1 MLQLKGIKK
10 NYKVGD
16 SYVKALKGVDIE
28 FRKNEFVSILGPS
41 GCGKTTML
49 NLIGGLDKYT
59 EGDLLVNGK
68 STKMFKDKE
77 WDYYRNSTI
86 GFVFQSYNLIS
97 HQTVLDNVS
106 IALTLSGVGIEE
118 RKQRATEALNKV
130 GLHDQLHKKPNQL
143 SGGQMQRVAIARAL
157 VNGPKILLAD
167 EPTGALD
174 SATSVQVMNILKEI
188 SKEMLVIMVTH
199 NNNLAE
205 QYSDRIVKILDGE
218 IIDDSKP
225 VKNETVRSEGEKLI
239 NRKTSMSYLT
249 ALKLSFKNLMT
260 KMKRTII
267 TALAG
272 SIGIIGIALVLAIRS
287 GMTDFVTEMQ
297 SDSLAGFPVTI
308 DRNPLTI
315 QRPVQGNWTAFPT
328 REELY
333 FMMNPTLHTN
343 IFSDELLAHVDQMNP
358 NWYNAIGFTQGIRM
372 NVAARGAD
380 GNFRRVSTSTG
391 NGFSNALL
399 QEMPDNNDFIN
410 SQYDVLRGRLP
421 DNANEMV
428 LIVDRYNR
436 VQENFLNAI
445 GFNRD
450 DRTTFSFDDF
460 IGYSLRVIHNDDFY
474 IPNGDLFLWG
484 GDSFTQAMW
493 DSPRSHE
500 LTVVGIIRIKE
511 SASSEMLSR
520 GFGFTRALTEKVLA
534 EAKTSLVV
542 EAQISNPTIDIF
554 DATGR
559 PFSALATSFE
569 SRMLQIGGDSRPIG
583 IQVFPRSFEY
593 KEEIKLH
600 LDAFNDMQTN
610 EELRIV
616 YTDLAEMI
624 TNMVS
629 TLIDTIAIVLSAF
642 ALLSLIVSSIMIG
655 IITYVSVIERTKEI
669 GILRA
674 IGARKKDIS
683 RVFNAETIII
693 GFVAGSLGIA
703 IALLL
708 SIPINII
715 VHNLSGVRNISS
727 LPFWQAGV
735 LILVS
740 MTLTFS
746 SGLIPSSIAAKKDP
760 VVALR
765 TE

>member
-68 STKMFKDKE
+68 STRMFKDKE

-106 IALTLSGVGIEE
+106 IAMTLSGVGIEE

-174 SATSVQVMNILKEI
+174 SSTSLQVMNILKEI

-199 NNNLAE
+199 NNDLAE
-205 QYSDRIVKILDGE
+205 RYSDRIVRILDGE
-218 IIDDSKP
+218 IIDDTKP
-225 VKNETVRSEGEKLI
+225 VFNEAIKDEGEKLV

-287 GMTDFVTEMQ
+287 GMTDFVTDMQ
-297 SDSLAGFPVTI
+297 SDSLAGFPITI
-308 DRNPLTI
+308 DRTPISI
-315 QRPVQGNWTAFPT
+315 QRPAQGNWTAFPT

-333 FMMNPTLHTN
+333 FMMNPTPRTN
-343 IFSDELLAHVDQMNP
+343 IFSDELFAHIENMNSD
-358 NWYNAIGFTQGIRM
+358 WYNAISFTQGINM
-372 NVAARGAD
+372 NVTARGHD
-380 GNFRRVSTSTG
+380 GVFRRISTATG
-391 NGFSNALL
+391 SGFSNALF
-399 QEMPDNNDFIN
+399 QEMPNNNDFILN
-410 SQYDVLRGRLP
+410 QYDILNGRLP
-421 DNANEMV
+421 EEANEMV

-436 VQENFLNAI
+436 IEERLLTAL
-445 GFNRD
+445 GF
-450 DRTTFSFDDF
+450 DRQDQTTFSFNDF
-460 IGYSLRVIHNDDFY
+460 MGHSIRVIHNDDFY
-474 IPNGDLFLWG
+474 APNGDLFN
-484 GDSFTQAMW
+484 SSNVFNQAMW
-493 DSPRSHE
+493 DSSRSHE
-500 LTVVGIIRIKE
+500 ITVVGIIRVKE

-534 EAKTSLVV
+534 EAKTSQIV
-542 EAQISNPTIDIF
+542 EAQLTRPTVDIF
-554 DATGR
+554 TGN
-559 PFSALATSFE
+559 PLPAASFQN
-569 SRMLQIGGDSRPIG
+569 RMQQLGGDHTPIG
-583 IQVFPRSFEY
+583 IQIFPRSFEA

-600 LDAFNDMQTN
+600 LDAFNEMQTF

-642 ALLSLIVSSIMIG
+642 ALLSLVVSSIMIG

-703 IALLL
+703 IALIL

-715 VHNLSGVRNISS
+715 VHSLSGVRNISS
-727 LPFWQAGV
+727 LPIWQAIV
-735 LILVS
+735 LVLVS

-746 SGLIPSSIAAKKDP
+746 SGLIPSRIAAKKDP